1 MAAVNAFFRA
11 DWPFRL
17 LLLRVLILLGLG
29 RLTVL
34 VFPFRKIAGWMGEEG
49 KESDEEAVEAEKEY
63 LTRLAS
69 AVLAVSKYTFWKS
82 NCFPQALCA
91 HRILK
96 RRRMAHTIYFGIKK
110 DEADKMK
117 AHAWLRVGNRIVTGI
132 KGHKEYTVLG
142 KFACLP

>member
-1 MAAVNAFFRA
+1 
-11 DWPFRL
+11 
-17 LLLRVLILLGLG
+17 
-29 RLTVL
+29 
-34 VFPFRKIAGWMGEEG
+34 MGHEG
-49 KESDEEAVEAEKEY
+49 KESPEEAATEGQEE

-69 AVLAVSKYTFWKS
+69 AILAVSKYTFWKS

-91 HRILK
+91 HWILK
-96 RRRMAHTIYFGIKK
+96 RSRKAHTIYFGIKR
-110 DEADKMK
+110 DEPDKME